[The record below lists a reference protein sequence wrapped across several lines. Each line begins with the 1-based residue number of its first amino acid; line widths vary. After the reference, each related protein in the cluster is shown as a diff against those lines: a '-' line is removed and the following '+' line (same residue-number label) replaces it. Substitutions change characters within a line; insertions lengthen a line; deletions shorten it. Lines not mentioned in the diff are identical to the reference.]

1 MSPTLLPGLRTT
13 AVLLVLA
20 PLGEVVEGSLS
31 PLDGSSTTKDLAAIA
46 AHQGR
51 FELSVVIGLVATML
65 FAPAF
70 LGLAQACLPTS
81 PRLSRAAGWIALASM
96 GGFMAVRMGQAVQLA
111 GVREGLDRAQLARTI
126 DHAAA
131 NPIGGL
137 LLVVFLLGAL
147 VGLVLLA
154 VISWRAGLP
163 RVACG
168 GLAVFQLVDFI
179 APTRPPYSHLL
190 LLVALGWIGATL
202 WQRSTAVVTSD
213 EHAAAVV

>member
-1 MSPTLLPGLRTT
+1 MSPTLLPGLRAT

-31 PLDGSSTTKDLAAIA
+31 PLDGSSTAKDLAAIA
-46 AHQGR
+46 THQGR
-51 FELSVVIGLVATML
+51 FELSVVIGVVSTML

-81 PRLSRAAGWIALASM
+81 PLLSRVAGWIALASM
-96 GGFMAVRMGQAVQLA
+96 GGFMGVRMTQAVQLS
-111 GVREGLDRAQLARTI
+111 GVREGIDRSQLAGTI

-137 LLVVFLLGAL
+137 I
-147 VGLVLLA
+147 LLA

-163 RVACG
+163 RVACVG
-168 GLAVFQLVDFI
+168 VAVFQALDFVS
-179 APTRPPYSHLL
+179 PTRPPYAHMVLL
-190 LLVALGWIGATL
+190 LALGWIASVLWRGASVDTPEVAEM
-202 WQRSTAVVTSD
+202 TVA
-213 EHAAAVV
+213 

>member
-1 MSPTLLPGLRTT
+1 MSPTLLPGLRAT

-31 PLDGSSTTKDLAAIA
+31 PLDGSSTAKDLAAIA

-51 FELSVVIGLVATML
+51 FELSVVIGVVSTML

-81 PRLSRAAGWIALASM
+81 PLLSRVAGWIALASM
-96 GGFMAVRMGQAVQLA
+96 GGFMGVRMTQAVQLS
-111 GVREGLDRAQLARTI
+111 GVREGIDRSQLAGTI

-137 LLVVFLLGAL
+137 ILAVFLLGSL
-147 VGLVLLA
+147 VGLILLA

-163 RVACG
+163 RVACVG
-168 GLAVFQLVDFI
+168 VAVFQVLDFVS
-179 APTRPPYSHLL
+179 PTRPPYAHMVLL
-190 LLVALGWIGATL
+190 LALGWIASVLWRGASVNTPEVAEM
-202 WQRSTAVVTSD
+202 TVA
-213 EHAAAVV
+213 